1 MEDVE
6 NRKYFW
12 SHDLIWFLQHPS
24 EDGGVGI
31 LSPHFMVKKIE
42 QQKRET
48 ADTKSFCAKDR
59 GRDSEYIKPVL

>member
-24 EDGGVGI
+24 EDGGAGI
-31 LSPHFMVKKIE
+31 LSPILWWKIGR
-42 QQKRET
+42 QKRET
-48 ADTKSFCAKDR
+48 ADAKSFCAKAR
-59 GRDSEYIKPVL
+59 GRDSEFIKPVL

>member
-12 SHDLIWFLQHPS
+12 SHDLICFLQHPS

-31 LSPHFMVKKIE
+31 LSPILWWKIE
-42 QQKRET
+42 RQKREMV
-48 ADTKSFCAKDR
+48 DTKSFRAKDR
-59 GRDSEYIKPVL
+59 GRDSEFIKPVL

>member
-24 EDGGVGI
+24 EDGGAGI
-31 LSPHFMVKKIE
+31 LSPI
-42 QQKRET
+42 
-48 ADTKSFCAKDR
+48 
-59 GRDSEYIKPVL
+59 L